1 LDLDVLARQYFLNS
15 SLCAILVHQLT
26 TRLAPQLHH
35 FGVNLV
41 EANVPILQGVWNVWS
56 RTRAGSFS
64 HGMEA
69 VVEWKM
75 NGHSTTTKKTIFWE
89 PTITLISMQWA
100 VVDIWTLD
108 FFGPI

>member
-15 SLCAILVHQLT
+15 SLCTILAHQLT
-26 TRLAPQLHH
+26 TRLAQQLHH

-41 EANVPILQGVWNVWS
+41 EANFTILQGVWNVWS

-69 VVEWKM
+69 VVVEWKM
-75 NGHSTTTKKTIFWE
+75 NGHSTTTKKQYFSY
-89 PTITLISMQWA
+89 LQ
-100 VVDIWTLD
+100 
-108 FFGPI
+108 